1 MHKLELLLKN
11 AEVRTQAPAHR
22 PSHRAVMQALRILAE
37 LMEIHGT
44 ELTDDKNSIAY
55 SVLRLA
61 DPKLEKRAVRKVLSE
76 LLMVRPNWGWTGVW
90 VEDKFR

>member
-1 MHKLELLLKN
+1 MQKLELLLEN
-11 AEVRTQAPAHR
+11 AVVRTQAPAHR

-37 LMEIHGT
+37 LMEVYGG
-44 ELTDDKNSIAY
+44 ELTGDSDSIAY
-55 SVLRLA
+55 KVLRLA
-61 DPKLEKRAVRKVLSE
+61 DPKLETRAVRKVLSE